1 MKNPRIDELV
11 TEITGNL
18 WELLDNPEHPRIRDL
33 KVVTFI
39 IKKLAK
45 LEYRIEQNEAKLL
58 HK

>member
-1 MKNPRIDELV
+1 MKNSKIDKLV
-11 TEITGNL
+11 IEITGKL

-39 IKKLAK
+39 IKKLAE
-45 LEYRIEQNEAKLL
+45 LEYRIEQNETKLL

>member
-1 MKNPRIDELV
+1 MKNSRIDDLV

-18 WELLDNPEHPRIRDL
+18 WELLDSPEHPKIRDL

-39 IKKLAK
+39 IRKLAE
-45 LEYRIEQNEAKLL
+45 LEYKIEQHDAELL

>member
-1 MKNPRIDELV
+1 MKNTRVNELV

-45 LEYRIEQNEAKLL
+45 LEYRIMA
-58 HK
+58 